1 MFNGN
6 YAISYGLL
14 YTLYSGPTWPNLSHI
29 YVLSTLLTCWL
40 LINNQPR
47 VDIEVSM
54 SFTTELVPN
63 PEFIGIIAVSI

>member
-1 MFNGN
+1 M
-6 YAISYGLL
+6 A
-14 YTLYSGPTWPNLSHI
+14 WPNLSHI

-54 SFTTELVPN
+54 SFATELVPN